1 MCLRVHEDLQTIG
14 TSFARRERRSA
25 RTNVRGM
32 WDVLKWQNDTLSVA
46 WWALVAFAVLVIIAA
61 GGRAARK

>member
-1 MCLRVHEDLQTIG
+1 VSG
-14 TSFARRERRSA
+14 SPV
-25 RTNVRGM
+25 NVYDV

-61 GGRAARK
+61 GSRTAKK

>member
-1 MCLRVHEDLQTIG
+1 LLSPRYSSTLGARAFGGARVQD
-14 TSFARRERRSA
+14 
-25 RTNVRGM
+25 M

-61 GGRAARK
+61 GSRAARK